1 MRLLQQIMNWFSVVS
16 APFSA
21 RKGTGGRGGGTKFK
35 QLCDEVSEPR
45 CLLLLLLDML
55 LLLLLPLTMVMN
67 SRGVQRARERAS
79 RLMPPIQ

>member
-1 MRLLQQIMNWFSVVS
+1 L
-16 APFSA
+16 
-21 RKGTGGRGGGTKFK
+21 
-35 QLCDEVSEPR
+35 
-45 CLLLLLLDML
+45 LLLLLLDML